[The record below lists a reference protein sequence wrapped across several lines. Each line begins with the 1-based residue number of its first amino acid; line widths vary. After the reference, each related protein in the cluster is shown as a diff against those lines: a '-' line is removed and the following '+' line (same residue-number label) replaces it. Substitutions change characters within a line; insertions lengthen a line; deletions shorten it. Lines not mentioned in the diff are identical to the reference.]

1 MTVLFGDFTDI
12 LGAAVPGYIEIR
24 PKEMRPAR
32 QGTSVIVDKTVR
44 VPLMSG
50 AFRTGEIDPGV
61 VVVTLHSGTGH
72 GRVHESW
79 EVHLPETGEM
89 NLRDHVADR
98 VTYSPEVIGQAQAAA
113 TTSARYAG
121 VAQAAAENATS
132 AESRVAG
139 VVADGVAT
147 LKQHV
152 ATEVDAA
159 REALEGA
166 EAAREGAEAAL
177 QDTTDARDATTA
189 IQGTVAGYVA
199 STAEQVNVARGHA
212 DRADSAASTAAGD
225 VRAELASMVASAGA
239 HVATASGHATTAA
252 AKAGE
257 AATSASAAAT
267 SATSAGDILVQVR
280 SEREVAQAAAQG
292 AAAARAA
299 AESARD
305 GAVDAADRAE
315 AAAAGAGQVVSDVAD
330 ALAGKA
336 DTGHSHTIADVTGL
350 QDALDGK
357 AAVSHQ
363 HSWGDVTGKPTVYPP
378 ESHSHPSTDIS
389 DSTSTG
395 RSVLTASS
403 QAAARGAIGAG
414 TSNLVIG
421 TTASTAKA
429 GNYQPTAAN
438 ITDATTVGRNVLKAA
453 DAAAART
460 AISAAA
466 AADVAALQ
474 SRRTTSTTTP
484 AGGTV
489 TLAAPNSPV
498 DGQMHIFEVLPTAST
513 TVTVSELGPRVDG
526 VPASLTVASGEVGLV
541 GARWSASKSA
551 WHVLTASVVV

>member
-32 QGTSVIVDKTVR
+32 QGTGVIVDKTVR
-44 VPLMSG
+44 VPLVSG

-98 VTYSPEVIGQAQAAA
+98 VTYSPEVVGQAQAAA
-113 TTSARYAG
+113 TTAARYAG

-159 REALEGA
+159 R
-166 EAAREGAEAAL
+166 AAREGAETARAGAETAL
-177 QDTTDARDATTA
+177 QATTDARDATTA

-280 SEREVAQAAAQG
+280 SEREVAQAASGSAT
-292 AAAARAA
+292 AAKT
-299 AESARD
+299 S
-305 GAVDAADRAE
+305 AE
-315 AAAAGAGQVVSDVAD
+315 AARDAATAAKQEAETARDDAREAASSLESGAPAEGWPRASLSSDVRDSLTRAD
-330 ALAGKA
+330 GALTSVPRATAATPGGVQLTGDLAGTFDAPRVPGLAGKMDAMPVSSGVTTNSLVQRDGMGRIKTARPAA
-336 DTGHSHTIADVTGL
+336 D
-350 QDALDGK
+350 QDAATKKYVDECRSELE
-357 AAVSHQ
+357 AA
-363 HSWGDVTGKPTVYPP
+363 T
-378 ESHSHPSTDIS
+378 
-389 DSTSTG
+389 TSYVDDAVG
-395 RSVLTASS
+395 
-403 QAAARGAIGAG
+403 
-414 TSNLVIG
+414 
-421 TTASTAKA
+421 
-429 GNYQPTAAN
+429 AAN
-438 ITDATTVGRNVLKAA
+438 GRISALESSRATRDEMNARPAMWLWNGVGTWTAPAGAVATDNVLNLATGEIHA
-453 DAAAART
+453 VRT
-460 AISAAA
+460 
-466 AADVAALQ
+466 V
-474 SRRTTSTTTP
+474 
-484 AGGTV
+484 
-489 TLAAPNSPV
+489 
-498 DGQMHIFEVLPTAST
+498 
-513 TVTVSELGPRVDG
+513 
-526 VPASLTVASGEVGLV
+526 
-541 GARWSASKSA
+541 
-551 WHVLTASVVV
+551 